1 MHAIPRLS
9 LVLDACS
16 TIAGASGQDQSSSVA
31 ASDEASTLQPVEVS
45 LPDTVYAVV
54 GDTLQ
59 LFYRGMVKTL
69 DPYAYN
75 LFVTCAKGRTYPRYF
90 EYTPTSD
97 DVGAVPWTLEVKDA
111 QNRVLGK
118 QTCTL
123 VTKAAVCSPAAP
135 LSVLCIG
142 DSLTAGGVWCKE
154 ANRRLTGTGGMPAGL
169 GLTNITFVGRFRD
182 GDIGWEGNGGWS
194 WTEYTTHGRSPAYR
208 FRVADVV
215 TAPLR
220 SSRYRHNGIF
230 YDVQNTD
237 LHAGSGTVR
246 CGSTNA
252 PAPIGILQKTAG
264 VGDEK
269 IVFSAFETESGNPF
283 WNAATDKLDL
293 RAYVDRYCGGKI
305 DIVYFLLSW
314 NGQTAYRTD
323 FSDFSENIRILV
335 DHLHAVYPQVAV
347 KLMGIQVPSQNGG
360 MGANYAAGSG
370 YSDAYGMTVTALNM
384 NTAYAA
390 FAKDPA
396 YAEFVEFVN
405 VSAQFDSENNM
416 PEADVPVN
424 CRNPKTEKRGTNGV
438 HPAEAGYGQIADVMF
453 RNFVARYAQA
463 EPLEERE

>member
-1 MHAIPRLS
+1 MHVIPRLS
-9 LVLDACS
+9 LVLAACS

-31 ASDEASTLQPVEVS
+31 AAGEASTLQPVEVS
-45 LPDTVYAVV
+45 LPDTLYAVV

-59 LFYRGMVKTL
+59 LFYRGMVKAL

-75 LFVTCAKGRTYPRYF
+75 LFVTCAKGHAYPRYF

-97 DVGAVPWTLEVKDA
+97 DVGSVPWTLEVKDG
-111 QNRVLGK
+111 QNRVLAK

-123 VTKAAVCSPAAP
+123 VTKAAACSPAAP
-135 LSVLCIG
+135 LSVLCVG
-142 DSLTAGGVWCKE
+142 DSLTAGGAWCKE
-154 ANRRLTGTGGMPAGL
+154 ASRRLTGTGGMPAGL
-169 GLTNITFVGRFRD
+169 GLTNITFVGRFRE
-182 GDIGWEGNGGWS
+182 GDIGWEGSGGWS
-194 WTEYTTHGRSPAYR
+194 WPSFAMNVRPPVYR
-208 FRVADVV
+208 FHVAGVV

-220 SSRYRHNGIF
+220 STQYSHNGTS
-230 YDVQNTD
+230 YDVQYSD
-237 LHAGSGTVR
+237 LRDGSGTVR
-246 CGSTNA
+246 CSSKDA
-252 PAPIGILQKTAG
+252 PSPTGTLQKTAG
-264 VGDEK
+264 VGDAELP
-269 IVFSAFETESGNPF
+269 FSSFDTEADNPF
-283 WNAATDKLDL
+283 WNSATDKLDL

-305 DIVYFLLSW
+305 DVVYFLLSW

-335 DHLHAVYPQVAV
+335 DHLHAVYPHVAV

-360 MGANYAAGSG
+360 MGANYPGGSG
-370 YSDAYGMTVTALNM
+370 YSDTYGMTVTALNM

-396 YAEFVEFVN
+396 YAGFVEFVN

-438 HPAEAGYGQIADVMF
+438 HPAQAGYGQIADVMF
-453 RNFVARYAQA
+453 RNFVVHYAQT
-463 EPLEERE
+463 EPAP